1 MLKTLQ
7 RLVRNFARLSREMEE
22 AKILSARLLAQEH
35 QKNASEV
42 IKDLK
47 KAEFRVF
54 SQWNDDGIIQFLVQ
68 YLDIKPHTFVEFG
81 VEDYKEANSRF
92 LLVNNNWSG
101 LVLDGSGKNVQKIRE
116 DRIYWQHELKA
127 QAAFITAE
135 NINELLTVNGMTG
148 EIGLLHV
155 DIDGNDYWV
164 WKSIQVVNPVLVVME
179 YNSVF
184 GPENAWT
191 VPYVPDFYRTN
202 YHPSNLCYGAS
213 LTALCDLAE
222 EKGYAF
228 VGCNSHGNNAYFV
241 RKDKLRDLPIL
252 QPSEGFVVSKFR
264 EGRDQAGRLTYLS
277 GEHRLEAIRGCK
289 IWDTRLGKEVII

>member
-127 QAAFITAE
+127 QAAFVTAE

>member
-7 RLVRNFARLSREMEE
+7 RLVRNFTRLSREVEE
-22 AKILSARLLAQEH
+22 AKMLSARLLALEH
-35 QKNASEV
+35 LKNADEV

-68 YLDIKPHTFVEFG
+68 YLDIQPHTFVEFG
-81 VEDYKEANSRF
+81 VEDYKEANTRF
-92 LLVNNNWSG
+92 LLLNNNWSG
-101 LVLDGSGKNVQKIRE
+101 LVLDGSAKNVQKIRE
-116 DRIYWQHELKA
+116 DRIYWQHELNA
-127 QAAFITAE
+127 QAAFVTAE
-135 NINELLTVNGMTG
+135 NINELLTANGMSG
-148 EIGLLHV
+148 EIGLLHI

-164 WKSIQVVNPVLVVME
+164 WKAIQVVSPVLVIME

-191 VPYVPDFYRTN
+191 VPYNPSFYRTN

-213 LTALCDLAE
+213 LTALCDLAT

-228 VGCNSHGNNAYFV
+228 VGSNSHGNNAYFV
-241 RKDKLRDLPIL
+241 RKDKLRALHAL
-252 QPSEGFVVSKFR
+252 QPSEGFVVSRFR
-264 EGRDQAGRLTYLS
+264 EGRNQAGELTYLS
-277 GEHRLEAIRGCK
+277 GEQRLHAIRGCK
-289 IWDTRLGKEVII
+289 VWDTRLEKELII